1 MKALMMVARDSM
13 VTELEKLLQDNGINA
28 YSIFNNVGGQGET
41 GKVYESFF
49 HTGHVGFN
57 LMILAVLP
65 SDRADRAVSALKAY
79 HATRV
84 KDAHGEPVP
93 FKLFSFPC
101 EELI

>member
-1 MKALMMVARDSM
+1 MVS
-13 VTELEKLLQDNGINA
+13 ELEKLLHDNGIKA
-28 YSIFNNVGGQGET
+28 YSTINNVGGQGKT

-57 LMILAVLP
+57 VMILAVLP
-65 SDRADRAVSALKAY
+65 TDEADRAVTALKAF
-79 HATRV
+79 HAALV
-84 KDAHGEPVP
+84 KGAHGEPVP